1 MNENPKHS
9 GHSAP
14 AAGGEIALDERL
26 AYRLVGD
33 TTVLVDTTGRRLLRL
48 NAEAGRVIERIDRG
62 EPLERPADS
71 AFARRLVELGLA
83 REAGRGRRES
93 RAAAVSSCDP
103 AGDGLLDR
111 LNRRASRRL
120 VPLHTQMEIT
130 HLCGLRCR
138 HCYLEGLERPG
149 ERELSLDERVGF
161 LDELAGLGGL
171 FLLVTGGEPFVHP
184 GLGALFDA
192 ARDRRFAVS
201 LLTSGDA
208 FDPELASHMAARGL
222 DAVQLSIYGARA
234 ETHDALTRVAGSF
247 ERALRALRA
256 FRDLGVRTRAGL
268 TVTSENAGELD
279 EMLALIERE
288 SVTAVPNLYIEPRRD
303 GSRASRSLAA
313 DEKSV
318 RETLARLALDD
329 EPRMRGLGP
338 DDSPCGAGRN
348 SLAVDPYGEITPCL
362 SLRYPVGS
370 IRDSSLEEIWRDSPR
385 LAELR
390 AIRLRDL
397 ERCPDCEHRSCCD
410 RCAGFA
416 VAEGRRLTGH
426 AEFDC
431 LQARLRS
438 ELSGEAERDR
448 FS

>member
-1 MNENPKHS
+1 MNENPKHY

-14 AAGGEIALDERL
+14 AARGEIALDERL
-26 AYRLVGD
+26 AYRLVED

-48 NAEAGRVIERIDRG
+48 NAGGGRVLERIDRG
-62 EPLERPADS
+62 EALESPADL

-83 REAGRGRRES
+83 READRGRKES
-93 RAAAVSSCDP
+93 RSAASSSDP
-103 AGDGLLDR
+103 GGDALLDR
-111 LNRRASRRL
+111 LNRWASRRL
-120 VPLHTQMEIT
+120 VPLHAQMEIT
-130 HLCGLRCR
+130 HRCGLRCR
-138 HCYLEGLERPG
+138 HCYLEGLERSG
-149 ERELSLDERVGF
+149 ARELSLDERVGF

-171 FLLVTGGEPFVHP
+171 FLLITGGEPFVHP
-184 GLGALFDA
+184 ELGALFDA
-192 ARDRRFAVS
+192 ARERRFAVS

-208 FDPELASHMAARGL
+208 FDPGLASHMAARGL
-222 DAVQLSIYGARA
+222 DAVQISIYGARA

-247 ERALRALRA
+247 ERALEALRA
-256 FRDLGVRTRAGL
+256 FRELGVRTRAGL

-279 EMLALIERE
+279 EMLDLVGRE
-288 SVTAVPNLYIEPRRD
+288 GGGAVPNLYIEPRRD
-303 GSRASRSLAA
+303 GSRVSQSLAA
-313 DEKSV
+313 DEETV
-318 RETLARLALDD
+318 RETLARLALGD

-338 DDSPCGAGRN
+338 DDPPCGAGRN

-370 IRDSSLEEIWRDSPR
+370 IRGSSLGGIWRDSPR

-390 AIRLRDL
+390 QIRLRDL
-397 ERCPDCEHRSCCD
+397 EACPECEHRSFCD

-416 VAEGRRLTGH
+416 AAEGRPLTGH

-438 ELSGEAERDR
+438 ELARGAERDR